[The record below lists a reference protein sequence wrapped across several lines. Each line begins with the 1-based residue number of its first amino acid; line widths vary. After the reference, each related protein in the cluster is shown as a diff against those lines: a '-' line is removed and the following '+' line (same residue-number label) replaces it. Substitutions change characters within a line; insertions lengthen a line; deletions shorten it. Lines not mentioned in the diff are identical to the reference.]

1 MRTGPVLAAPT
12 DERRGG
18 MSPRHEVTVAASAE
32 RDLQRLPDRTA
43 GEIRRFLGG
52 PLRNDPR
59 RAGTPL
65 SESRSTMWEATG
77 PSWRILYQVD
87 ANTLSVRVM
96 VVAHRRHP
104 TSRAS

>member
-1 MRTGPVLAAPT
+1 MRAGPVLTEHA
-12 DERRGG
+12 DERRG
-18 MSPRHEVTVAASAE
+18 SVSTRHEVTVSASAE

-43 GEIRRFLGG
+43 GEIRRFLNG

-59 RAGTPL
+59 KAGTPL
-65 SESRSTMWEATG
+65 PESRSTMWEATG

-96 VVAHRRHP
+96 VVAQRRDP
-104 TSRAS
+104 TRRAS